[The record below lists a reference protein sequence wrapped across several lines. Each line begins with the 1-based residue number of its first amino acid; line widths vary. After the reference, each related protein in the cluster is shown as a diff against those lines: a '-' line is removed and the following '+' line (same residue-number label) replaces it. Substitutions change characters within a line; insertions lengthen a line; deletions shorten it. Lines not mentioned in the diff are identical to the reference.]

1 MWHGPASPDMT
12 FDPDRVETLTF
23 DSYGTLVDVA
33 AVETALAEVEG
44 VTDPE
49 PLSNHWRS
57 RSLMYTMVANAID
70 AYQPFYE
77 LNRAALTH
85 ALAAHGVETSPAE
98 RDAVLETYHDLD
110 VFPDVADGI
119 AELAESYDC
128 YVLSNG
134 NPEMLASMVE
144 AADIGDVIED
154 TISADEVGTFKPDAE
169 IYRHAAARTGTPI
182 DRIAHVCGP
191 FFDVYGAM
199 NAGMQ
204 AVRVARGT
212 TPWDGFAGDPDVTV
226 ADFYGLAEEL
236 GV

>member
-1 MWHGPASPDMT
+1 MT

-33 AVETALAEVEG
+33 AVEAALAEVEG

-49 PLSNHWRS
+49 PVSNHWRS
-57 RSLMYTMVANAID
+57 RSLMYTMVANAVD

-85 ALAAHGVETSPAE
+85 ALAAHGIETDAAE
-98 RDAVLETYHDLD
+98 RDAVLETYHELD
-110 VFPDVADGI
+110 VFDDVRDGI
-119 AELAESYDC
+119 TELAETYDC
-128 YVLSNG
+128 YVVSNG
-134 NPEMLASMVE
+134 NPEMLSSMVDE
-144 AADIGDVIED
+144 AGIGGVIEG
-154 TISADEVGTFKPDAE
+154 TISADEVETFKPDAG

-212 TPWDGFAGDPDVTV
+212 TPWDDFAGQPDLTV
-226 ADFYGLAEEL
+226 ADFHELADEL
-236 GV
+236 GL

>member
-1 MWHGPASPDMT
+1 MT
-12 FDPDRVETLTF
+12 FDSDRVETLTF

-44 VTDPE
+44 VADPE
-49 PLSNHWRS
+49 PVSNHWRS

-85 ALAAHGVETSPAE
+85 ALAAHGIETDAAE
-98 RDAVLETYHDLD
+98 RDAVLETYHELD
-110 VFPDVADGI
+110 VFDDVRDGI
-119 AELAESYDC
+119 TELAETYDC
-128 YVLSNG
+128 YVVSNG
-134 NPEMLASMVE
+134 NPEMLSSMVDE
-144 AADIGDVIED
+144 AGIGGVIEG
-154 TISADEVGTFKPDAE
+154 TISADEVETFKPDTE

-212 TPWDGFAGDPDVTV
+212 TPWDGFAGQPDLTV
-226 ADFYGLAEEL
+226 GDFHELADEL
-236 GV
+236 GL

>member
-1 MWHGPASPDMT
+1 MT
-12 FDPDRVETLTF
+12 FDSDRVETLTF

-44 VTDPE
+44 VADPE
-49 PLSNHWRS
+49 PVSNHWRS

-85 ALAAHGVETSPAE
+85 ALAAHGIETDAAE
-98 RDAVLETYHDLD
+98 RDAVLETYHELD
-110 VFPDVADGI
+110 VFEDVRDGI
-119 AELAESYDC
+119 TELAETYDC
-128 YVLSNG
+128 YVVSNG
-134 NPEMLASMVE
+134 NPEMLSSMVDE
-144 AADIGDVIED
+144 AGIGGVIEG
-154 TISADEVGTFKPDAE
+154 TISADEVETFKPDTE

-212 TPWDGFAGDPDVTV
+212 TPWDGFAGQPDLTV
-226 ADFYGLAEEL
+226 ADFHELADEL
-236 GV
+236 GL

>member
-1 MWHGPASPDMT
+1 MT
-12 FDPDRVETLTF
+12 FDSDRVETLTF

-44 VTDPE
+44 VADPE
-49 PLSNHWRS
+49 PVSNHWRS

-85 ALAAHGVETSPAE
+85 ALAAHGIETDAAE
-98 RDAVLETYHDLD
+98 RDAVLETYHELD
-110 VFPDVADGI
+110 VFEDVRDGI
-119 AELAESYDC
+119 TELAETYDC
-128 YVLSNG
+128 YVVSNG
-134 NPEMLASMVE
+134 NPGMLSSMVDE
-144 AADIGDVIED
+144 AGIGGVIEG
-154 TISADEVGTFKPDAE
+154 TISADEVETFKPDAE

-212 TPWDGFAGDPDVTV
+212 TPWDGFAGQPDLTV
-226 ADFYGLAEEL
+226 VDFHELADEL
-236 GV
+236 GL

>member
-1 MWHGPASPDMT
+1 MT
-12 FDPDRVETLTF
+12 FDSDRVETLTF

-44 VTDPE
+44 VADPE
-49 PLSNHWRS
+49 PVSNHWRS

-85 ALAAHGVETSPAE
+85 ALAAHGIETDAAE
-98 RDAVLETYHDLD
+98 RDAVLETYHELD
-110 VFPDVADGI
+110 VFEDVRDGI
-119 AELAESYDC
+119 TELAETYDC
-128 YVLSNG
+128 YVVSNG
-134 NPEMLASMVE
+134 NPEMLSSMVDE
-144 AADIGDVIED
+144 AGIGGVIEG
-154 TISADEVGTFKPDAE
+154 TISADEVETFKPDAE

-212 TPWDGFAGDPDVTV
+212 TPWDGFAGQPDLTV
-226 ADFYGLAEEL
+226 ADFHELADEL
-236 GV
+236 GL

>member
-1 MWHGPASPDMT
+1 MT
-12 FDPDRVETLTF
+12 FDSDRVETLTF

-44 VTDPE
+44 VADPE
-49 PLSNHWRS
+49 PVSNHWRS

-85 ALAAHGVETSPAE
+85 ALAAHGIETDAAE
-98 RDAVLETYHDLD
+98 RDAVLETYHELD
-110 VFPDVADGI
+110 VFDDVRDGI
-119 AELAESYDC
+119 TELAETYDC
-128 YVLSNG
+128 YVVSNG
-134 NPEMLASMVE
+134 NPEMLSSMVDE
-144 AADIGDVIED
+144 AGIGGVIEG
-154 TISADEVGTFKPDAE
+154 TISADEVETFKPDTE

-212 TPWDGFAGDPDVTV
+212 TPWDGFAGQPDLTV
-226 ADFYGLAEEL
+226 ADFHELADEL
-236 GV
+236 GL

>member
-1 MWHGPASPDMT
+1 MWRAPGVPPMS

-33 AVETALAEVEG
+33 AVEAALANVDG

-49 PLSNHWRS
+49 PVSNHWRS
-57 RSLMYTMVANAID
+57 RSLLYTMVANAID

-85 ALAAHGVETSPAE
+85 ALAAHGIETTPAE
-98 RDAVLETYHDLD
+98 REAVLETYHDLD
-110 VFPDVADGI
+110 VFDDVTDGI
-119 AELAESYDC
+119 AALAADYDC
-128 YVLSNG
+128 YVVSNG
-134 NPEMLASMVE
+134 NPAMLDSMVE
-144 AADIGDVIED
+144 AADIGDVIQD
-154 TISADEVGTFKPDAE
+154 TISADEVETFKPDAE
-169 IYRHAAARTGTPI
+169 IYRHAAARTGTPV

-204 AVRVARGT
+204 AVRVARGGE
-212 TPWDGFAGDPDVTV
+212 PWDAFAGDPDLTV
-226 ADFYGLAEEL
+226 DDFHGLAAEL